1 MMYSCNKLLLLKR
14 PSAARVGMQNTLL
27 MDFVFGLVILA
38 NGVMMGLTTQGVV
51 DEESMEAQI
60 FEIVCVGLF
69 TIEFL
74 LHWLFERLHRVK
86 RCCASLRSHMRDN
99 WAKFD
104 LTCLVL
110 AWLDLLMTYLIE
122 IEGGT
127 SAFAVLRV
135 LRLMRLLRLLR
146 LLKIMQQLWLLL
158 SSMVAAM
165 RVLSWATAMLVCIC
179 YIFGILVYE
188 LTKGSL
194 GTRPDL
200 AADWNGVVAS
210 MLSLAQIATFS
221 GIDLIRRR
229 KGGACCLS

>member
-1 MMYSCNKLLLLKR
+1 
-14 PSAARVGMQNTLL
+14 MQSTLG

-38 NGVMMGLTTQGVV
+38 NGAMMGITTQGIV
-51 DEESMEAQI
+51 DEESLEAQV
-60 FEIVCVGLF
+60 FEIVCVGMF

-74 LHWLFERLHRVK
+74 LHWCFELVRVK
-86 RCCASLRSHMRDN
+86 RCCPSLRSLLRDS

-104 LTCLVL
+104 LMCLIL

-165 RVLSWATAMLVCIC
+165 RVLSWATGMLVCIC

-194 GTRPDL
+194 ESRPDL
-200 AADWNGVVAS
+200 AEDWNGVVLS
-210 MLSLAQIATFS
+210 MLSLAQIATYS

-229 KGGACCLS
+229 KGTF